1 MKGRIVLAI
10 LYVVAAVAVAN
21 WVDITYGAFLEPYG
35 YGLRKWE
42 VLALAGSGLLVA
54 GGLVSLFSDRYGP
67 IIGLAASGISWTYFA
82 PEVICLPRGHY
93 LWRFHGGAMPI
104 AVLILLAATI
114 YSLTRMKALLKKVAQ
129 S

>member
-21 WVDITYGAFLEPYG
+21 WIDITYIAFLEPYG
-35 YGLRKWE
+35 NRLRTVE
-42 VLALAGSGLLVA
+42 ILALVGSALFGV
-54 GGLVSLFSDRYGP
+54 GSLVSLFSGRC
-67 IIGLAASGISWTYFA
+67 GLVVGLTASGFSWTYFA
-82 PEVICLPRGHY
+82 PAAVTAPIGNFV
-93 LWRFHGGAMPI
+93 WRFHGGAMPI

-114 YSLTRMKALLKKVAQ
+114 YSLTRMKALLKQVAQ